1 MFNEATAIDIV
12 SRRNGEEGDAVLYSQ
27 DRSSEP
33 DREVGKSYS
42 SVGAY
47 HAPDAGSHTKRVL
60 RLIAEL
66 SSISDRACNAA
77 LKGAE
82 CSDRMDEIM
91 ARELTG
97 LRQQLGQKDES
108 LLGLEMALARSEQ
121 AAKEKI
127 EDLEG
132 RLRRHESQVSE
143 QQMELRQLRSGRD
156 YSTCRLNEIEVAAK
170 EAAVQAER
178 LRDRLQKE
186 IAESKLEIARC
197 KREFADQETEMRKLA
212 TDSRTTIEELRL
224 RLRETEGK
232 LANRDKGL
240 EANRQKSL
248 DTLGLREKNRE
259 TPRAGLHGMRKTQ
272 RS

>member
-1 MFNEATAIDIV
+1 MFNEATAIDIA

-27 DRSSEP
+27 DHSSDP
-33 DREVGKSYS
+33 DREVGKTYS
-42 SVGAY
+42 GVGEY
-47 HAPDAGSHTKRVL
+47 PAPDVGSHTKRVL

-91 ARELTG
+91 ARELTS
-97 LRQQLGQKDES
+97 LRQQLAQKDES
-108 LLGLEMALARSEQ
+108 LLGLEMALAKSEQ
-121 AAKEKI
+121 TAKEKI
-127 EDLEG
+127 DDLEG
-132 RLRRHESQVSE
+132 RLRGHESQLSE
-143 QQMELRQLRSGRD
+143 QQLELRQLRSGRD
-156 YSTCRLNEIEVAAK
+156 YSTCRLNEIELAAK
-170 EAAVQAER
+170 EAELQAER

-197 KREFADQETEMRKLA
+197 KRELADKETDMRKLA
-212 TDSRTTIEELRL
+212 TDWRATVDELRG

-240 EANRQKSL
+240 EANRQKSP
-248 DTLGLREKNRE
+248 DTFGAREKSRE
-259 TPRAGLHGMRKTQ
+259 TPRSGLHGMRKTQ